1 MDKPTNGRLR
11 RTVSPS
17 EKSNHAIETANL
29 ADEWGGGLLE
39 QGPAV
44 KSIILMV
51 CHPTPG
57 WR

>member
-57 WR
+57 